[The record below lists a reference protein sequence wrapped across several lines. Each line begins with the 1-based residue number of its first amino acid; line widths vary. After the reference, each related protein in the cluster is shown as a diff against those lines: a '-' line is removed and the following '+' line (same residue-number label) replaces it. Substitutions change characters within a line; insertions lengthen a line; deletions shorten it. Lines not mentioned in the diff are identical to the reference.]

1 MDMYRLPIIFIA
13 SIIVGFAYNNFL
25 LPHSI
30 LSGGVAG
37 IAMMLG
43 IITPINSGIIMFA
56 LNIPIFIMGYIY
68 LGRRFIIYSVFSVTV
83 TSITMQL
90 LPIHSVVSDSLLA
103 SVFGGVIAGVS
114 IGVIF
119 KVGGSTGGFDIIGM
133 IITKKRDLS
142 LGNFFFTMNA
152 IIIFFA
158 GFLFEWDLALYTL
171 LSIFATS
178 RVIDAIHTQHVKLT
192 LMIISSKGEEIRDQL
207 LAKLYRG
214 ITVMDGEGA
223 YSKEPRKV
231 LFTVITRYEL
241 SEVKAIV
248 KATDPKAFVNITQT
262 VEVMGF
268 FVRK

>member
-1 MDMYRLPIIFIA
+1 MYRLPIIFLA
-13 SIIVGFAYNNFL
+13 SILLGFAYNMFL
-25 LPHSI
+25 IPHSI

-43 IITPINSGIIMFA
+43 IKTPINSGIIMFA
-56 LNIPIFIMGYIY
+56 LNIPIFIAGYIY
-68 LGRRFIIYSVFSVTV
+68 LGKRFIVYSIFSVTITSVAMQFIPLQSFV
-83 TSITMQL
+83 TDL
-90 LPIHSVVSDSLLA
+90 LLA
-103 SVFGGVIAGVS
+103 SIFGGVIAGIA
-114 IGVIF
+114 IGLIF
-119 KVGGSTGGFDIIGM
+119 KAGGSTGGFDIIGM

-142 LGNFFFTMNA
+142 LGNFFFTLNA

-158 GFLFEWDLALYTL
+158 GFLFGWDLALYTM

-178 RVIDAIHTQHVKLT
+178 RVIDSIHTQHVKLT
-192 LMIISSKGEEIRDQL
+192 IMIISAKGEEIRDQL

-214 ITVMDGEGA
+214 ITILDGEGA

-231 LFTVITRYEL
+231 LISVITRYEL
-241 SEVKAIV
+241 PEVKAIV
-248 KATDPKAFVNITQT
+248 KETDPKAFVNITET